1 MNEIANKGEGRG
13 PSPVVPKKLGRIA
26 KKLSAAGEELVL
38 IAPAILHSQAS
49 EQMLAIARM
58 GMLDKIL
65 GYLVTTDK
73 NVHFV
78 RPGIAWD
85 SVRTVPLDVIT
96 GVEYV
101 EEFHTNTLKPW
112 WGRGRRRSSFM
123 RTWMASG
130 FISISRELSERTSRQ
145 GCELVWTFFSGL

>member
-1 MNEIANKGEGRG
+1 MTEIAKTGEGKDHGQG
-13 PSPVVPKKLGRIA
+13 PVPEVPKKLKRITR
-26 KKLSAAGEELVL
+26 KLSAAGEELVL

-85 SVRTVPLDVIT
+85 SVRTVPLDVVT

-101 EEFHTNTLKPW
+101 DEFHTNTLKLMV
-112 WGRGRRRSSFM
+112 G
-123 RTWMASG
+123 
-130 FISISRELSERTSRQ
+130 ERAEKIIFYEDLDGIRFYQHIRDKKKVNQ
-145 GCELVWTFFSGL
+145 GKM

>member
-1 MNEIANKGEGRG
+1 MTETKDRTASSRIE
-13 PSPVVPKKLGRIA
+13 VPKKLNRTV
-26 KKLSAAGEELVL
+26 KKLAAAGESLVQ

-58 GMLDKIL
+58 GMLDKML

-85 SVRTVPLDVIT
+85 SVQTVPLDMIDD
-96 GVEYV
+96 VEYV
-101 EEFHTNTLKPW
+101 DEFHNNTLKIKVGGAGGEDHLLRRH
-112 WGRGRRRSSFM
+112 GRHQVLPLHQ
-123 RTWMASG
+123 
-130 FISISRELSERTSRQ
+130 EH
-145 GCELVWTFFSGL
+145 

>member
-58 GMLDKIL
+58 GMLDKVL

-85 SVRTVPLDVIT
+85 SVQTVPLDVIDD
-96 GVEYV
+96 VVYEN
-101 EEFHTNTLKPW
+101 EFHNNTLKIKV
-112 WGRGRRRSSFM
+112 GEKAEKIIFYDDMDGIRFFHYIKQIKS
-123 RTWMASG
+123 ASG
-130 FISISRELSERTSRQ
+130 R
-145 GCELVWTFFSGL
+145 